1 MRADVPH
8 SPAHRREGGT
18 GVRRRHTC
26 GRKSPA
32 QHRRPGAA
40 QDTLGGKASRALG
53 LSFGST
59 ILNKISLFG
68 IGVMLAR
75 LLGPHA
81 FGTYAVAYLAL
92 VAVLTFNEL
101 GVSLAIVRWEGDP
114 AEIAPTITTISLA
127 VSVIIY
133 ISFFFATPYYTDAMK
148 APAATTVVRILALAV
163 LSDAFTNT
171 PAALLQ
177 RSFRQGKRTI
187 ADQVNV
193 WLGTAVTVVLA
204 LTGFGAMSLA
214 IGRLA
219 GCVAGA
225 VLLLWFAPGSLRLG
239 FEPSKA
245 RSLLRF
251 GLPLAGANIITFAV
265 MNVDQV
271 VVGHVLGTVALGYY
285 ALALNLAGWPITM
298 FSQPLRAVGPA
309 VFSRLQQDREAMRST
324 FMSAAGL
331 LCAVALPVC
340 LLIGGAAKP
349 LISFVYG
356 TRWVPA
362 DQPLIWLALL
372 AAVQVFFL
380 LAYDYLVVLVRSRF
394 LLIIQLVWL
403 LALIPALAAG
413 AYTGGI
419 YGAGLAE
426 AAVAALAILP
436 AYLGELNRVGIRLGA
451 LARHTWFPG
460 VGAVLVGI
468 VAIIVTKITP
478 NDVAALASSGT
489 AMIAVVGFLIYRMRR
504 VLSSL
509 RSSTADPCIGT
520 PAAQAIGKALP
531 DADAEDI
538 TGELAALWG
547 LVDAPQNR
555 YRDAS
560 QEPHPMRDASLSRT
574 AYHDIAGPLQARYPG
589 IPVYPPGPQD
599 LSATSPL
606 YWRTVASRRWDPA
619 DDSPALT

>member
-1 MRADVPH
+1 MRADV
-8 SPAHRREGGT
+8 AHRAAHRKEGGL
-18 GVRRRHTC
+18 GVRRTHTG

-32 QHRRPGAA
+32 QHRIRRRAG

-81 FGTYAVAYLAL
+81 FGTYAVAYVAL

-127 VSVIIY
+127 VSAIIY
-133 ISFFFATPYYTDAMK
+133 ISCFFATPFYAAAMR
-148 APAATTVVRILALAV
+148 APAATNVMRILALAV

-251 GLPLAGANIITFAV
+251 GLPLAGANIVTFAV

-298 FSQPLRAVGPA
+298 FSQPLRTVGPA
-309 VFSRLQQDREAMRST
+309 VFSRLQHDREAMRST

-356 TRWVPA
+356 ARWVPA
-362 DQPLIWLALL
+362 DQPLMWLALL
-372 AAVQVFFL
+372 GAVQVFFL

-394 LLIIQLVWL
+394 LLIVQLVWL
-403 LALIPALAAG
+403 LVLVPALTAG
-413 AYTGGI
+413 AHIGWYLRSQPGG
-419 YGAGLAE
+419 GRGSGVRDTAGLPWRTEPGGHSTRFAGQ
-426 AAVAALAILP
+426 AHLVSGRRSLTRRI
-436 AYLGELNRVGIRLGA
+436 YSHHRVQDGSERCHSPRGQ
-451 LARHTWFPG
+451 RHG
-460 VGAVLVGI
+460 H
-468 VAIIVTKITP
+468 
-478 NDVAALASSGT
+478 DC
-489 AMIAVVGFLIYRMRR
+489 RR
-504 VLSSL
+504 
-509 RSSTADPCIGT
+509 RCPC
-520 PAAQAIGKALP
+520 LP
-531 DADAEDI
+531 DANGAF
-538 TGELAALWG
+538 T
-547 LVDAPQNR
+547 APVK
-555 YRDAS
+555 YR
-560 QEPHPMRDASLSRT
+560 RKGR
-574 AYHDIAGPLQARYPG
+574 
-589 IPVYPPGPQD
+589 
-599 LSATSPL
+599 
-606 YWRTVASRRWDPA
+606 
-619 DDSPALT
+619 